1 VNQEAKTSRDSFID
15 LARGICALSI
25 VFIHTVFWS
34 GSGYVPTYVASL
46 SLLIDIPAFFFL
58 SGMACAGANK
68 VTVISVIFRLSSAF
82 GLLALV
88 YDVIFFEFHF
98 KDVFLALTLS
108 PPQLKHLPVVTAS
121 YWFVPVYVVV
131 TLFGLVL
138 LNKIKCIY
146 IPLLPVLF
154 SYYLY
159 FFFMGI
165 EPPAW
170 PILGVNVNFLIFYL
184 FMYLFGHFA
193 KERIVCGQFK
203 QYFAVAL
210 LFIGGGFLF
219 MAYGKIGLSALDL
232 QSSKFPVGLPYVSA
246 SLLSISAIIYYYS
259 DLPLRSKWLEHVGR
273 NAVFYYVGQG
283 IGASILLIIVD
294 KINIDLWQMKLLFM
308 FTVNLIITIM
318 VSEGLRCVFTLAG
331 MSSKYLL
338 PHMNS
343 IVSGERR
350 SSPR

>member
-1 VNQEAKTSRDSFID
+1 MNQGAKTSRSSFID

-46 SLLIDIPAFFFL
+46 SLLIDVPVFFFL

-68 VTVISVIFRLSSAF
+68 VTVISVIFRLSIAF

-98 KDVFLALTLS
+98 KDVFLALTLN
-108 PPQLKHLPVVTAS
+108 PPQMKHLPVVKAS
-121 YWFVPVYVVV
+121 YWFVPVYIVV
-131 TLFGLVL
+131 TLLGLVI
-138 LNKIKCIY
+138 LNKIKRIY

-159 FFFMGI
+159 FFFMGM
-165 EPPAW
+165 EQPAW
-170 PILGVNVNFLIFYL
+170 SILGVNLNSLVFYL
-184 FMYLFGHFA
+184 FMYLFGHLA

-219 MAYGKIGLSALDL
+219 MAYGKTGLSALDL

-259 DLPLRSKWLEHVGR
+259 DSPSRSQWLEHIGR

-283 IGASILLIIVD
+283 VGASILLNIVD
-294 KINIDLWQMKLLFM
+294 KTNFDLWQTKLFFM
-308 FTVNLIITIM
+308 FTLNLTITIM
-318 VSEGLRCVFTLAG
+318 VSEGLRCVVQFAG
-331 MSSKYLL
+331 RCNKYLF
-338 PHMNS
+338 PQMN
-343 IVSGERR
+343 VTVNEENAK
-350 SSPR
+350 